1 MTTPVDDYASLD
13 VVFTLPD
20 TIDDPRLREMYE
32 IIVSRLRREA
42 EHISEMTT
50 VQQLLIERIAYNY
63 VVLRWHESNNT
74 FSHTTAQKEFNSFW
88 LNMTQEFNK
97 QTRATDTEFRRQL
110 LATVAEVIKA
120 TLDEYAPETASVIL
134 PKLAAAFDQMGM

>member
-1 MTTPVDDYASLD
+1 MSSQIDDYASLD

-32 IIVSRLRREA
+32 IIVTRLRHEA
-42 EHISEMTT
+42 ANCEMTT

-88 LNMTQEFNK
+88 LSMTQEFNK
-97 QTRATDTEFRRQL
+97 QLRATDTEFRRAL
-110 LATVAEVIKA
+110 LAQVAEVIKT
-120 TLDEYAPETASVIL
+120 TLDEYAPDSASIIL